1 MKKVIIGFIAA
12 ISLTAVVS
20 AAAPR
25 TVTWSFKGRYYSQI
39 TKAIKIS
46 HKGEYDLVR
55 VIDANGQIYEFYTDR
70 GDYGK
75 GDAISV
81 IMDTRGTAKVY
92 DDWVIEAKY
101 DRPDLLRF

>member
-1 MKKVIIGFIAA
+1 MKKFVFGFIAA
-12 ISLTAVVS
+12 IYTAAVVS

-39 TKAIKIS
+39 TKAIKIF
-46 HKGEYDLVR
+46 HKGDYDLVR

-81 IMDTRGTAKVY
+81 IMDTRGTEKVF
-92 DDWVIEAKY
+92 DDWIVEAKY
-101 DRPDLLRF
+101 DRPDLLKF